1 MHDQR
6 TPAIRAFEDGQ
17 QFQLLVQSVVDYAI
31 YMLDPN
37 GYICN
42 WNEGGR
48 RIKGYDDEEIIG
60 QHFSRFYLPAD
71 RDAGEPEY
79 GLRMARENG
88 RYEKEGWRLRKDG
101 SHFWASVVIDPIL
114 VDGQLIGYAKIAR
127 DITERHESALRLAE
141 AQNALLQA
149 KKIEAIGKLTLG
161 LSHDFNNLLGVIVNS
176 LDLISAH
183 RDDEKRVTRLV
194 EGALRA
200 ADRGM
205 LLTRQLLSFARGQAL
220 APEVRDINE
229 LVLGMKE
236 VLMRSCGI
244 GIGIGVGVELSLAS
258 NLPLIRVD
266 PTQLEAALLN
276 LVINSRDSFAE
287 GGTITVA
294 TGLADRRPL
303 EIESAASDFVCVCVV
318 DDGPGMNEEIVQ
330 QAVQPFFTTKEVGRG
345 SGLGLS
351 QAHGFAAQSGGYLH
365 IDSEPGRGT
374 RVTMYFPALED

>member
-1 MHDQR
+1 MHDKR
-6 TPAIRAFEDGQ
+6 TPAIRAFEAEQ

-31 YMLDPN
+31 YMLDPD

-48 RIKGYDDEEIIG
+48 RIKGYDDAEIIG
-60 QHFSRFYLPAD
+60 QHFSRFYELVD

-101 SHFWASVVIDPIL
+101 SRFWASVVIDPIR
-114 VDGQLIGYAKIAR
+114 VGGQLIGYAKVAR

-141 AQNALLQA
+141 AQQALLQA

-220 APEVRDINE
+220 APEVRDVNE
-229 LVLGMKE
+229 LVLGMKD
-236 VLMRSCGI
+236 VLMRSCGL
-244 GIGIGVGVELSLAS
+244 GVDIELSLAQD
-258 NLPLIRVD
+258 LPPIRVD

-294 TGLADRRPL
+294 TGLADRRPP
-303 EIESAASDFVCVCVV
+303 EIESTARDFVCVCVV
-318 DDGPGMNEEIVQ
+318 DDGSGMSDEVVQ

-365 IDSEPGRGT
+365 ITSEPGQGT
-374 RVTMYFPALED
+374 RVTLYFPALED

>member
-1 MHDQR
+1 MHDKR
-6 TPAIRAFEDGQ
+6 TPAIHAFEDGQ
-17 QFQLLVQSVVDYAI
+17 QFRLLVQSVVDYAI
-31 YMLDPN
+31 YMLDPD

-60 QHFSRFYLPAD
+60 QHFSRFYVPAD
-71 RDAGEPEY
+71 RDAGEPQY
-79 GLRMARENG
+79 GLRMAREKG

-101 SHFWASVVIDPIL
+101 SRFWASVVIDPI
-114 VDGQLIGYAKIAR
+114 VIDGQLIGYAKVTR
-127 DITERHESALRLAE
+127 DVTERHESTLRLAE
-141 AQNALLQA
+141 AQHALLQA

-200 ADRGM
+200 ADRGT

-220 APEVRDINE
+220 APEVLDINE
-229 LVLGMKE
+229 LVLGMKD
-236 VLMRSCGI
+236 VLLRAC
-244 GIGIGVGVELSLAS
+244 GVGIEIDLSLAAD
-258 NLPLIRVD
+258 LPSVRVD
-266 PTQLEAALLN
+266 RTQLEAALLN
-276 LVINSRDSFAE
+276 LVINSRDSFADK
-287 GGTITVA
+287 GRITVA
-294 TGLADRRPL
+294 TGLADRRPP
-303 EIESAASDFVCVCVV
+303 EIESSVEDFVCVCVV
-318 DDGPGMNEEIVQ
+318 DNGPGMSEDVVQ

-365 IDSEPGRGT
+365 IDSEPDQGT

>member
-1 MHDQR
+1 MLAH
-6 TPAIRAFEDGQ
+6 TSPSIRAFEDGD
-17 QFQLLVQSVVDYAI
+17 QFRLLVQSVFDYAI
-31 YMLDPN
+31 YLLDPD

-48 RIKGYDDEEIIG
+48 RIKGYDDKEIIG
-60 QHFSRFYLPAD
+60 QHFSRFYVQTD
-71 RDAGEPEY
+71 QDAGEPEY

-101 SHFWASVVIDPIL
+101 ARFWASVVIDPIFK
-114 VDGQLIGYAKIAR
+114 DGQLIGYAKVTR

-141 AQNALLQA
+141 AQSALLQA
-149 KKIEAIGKLTLG
+149 KKTEAIGKLTLG
-161 LSHDFNNLLGVIVNS
+161 LSHDFNNILGVIVNS

-183 RDDEKRVTRLV
+183 REDEQRVSRLV
-194 EGALRA
+194 DGAIRA

-220 APEVRDINE
+220 APETLEINQLVQGMRE
-229 LVLGMKE
+229 LLT
-236 VLMRSCGI
+236 RACGPNI
-244 GIGIGVGVELSLAS
+244 DFRFSLADG
-258 NLPLIRVD
+258 LPRVRVD

-276 LVINSRDSFAE
+276 LVVNSRDALVD
-287 GGTITVA
+287 GGIIQVA
-294 TGLADRRPL
+294 TDATANRPL
-303 EIESAASDFVCVCVV
+303 ELNSKEEDFVRISVT
-318 DDGPGMNEEIVQ
+318 DNGPGMSEEILQ

-351 QAHGFAAQSGGYLH
+351 QAFGFTAQSGGYLH

-374 RVTMYFPALED
+374 RVSLCFPAMGNNA

>member
-1 MHDQR
+1 MLAR
-6 TPAIRAFEDGQ
+6 TSPSIRAFEDGE
-17 QFQLLVQSVVDYAI
+17 QFRLLVQSVVDYAI
-31 YMLDPN
+31 YLLDPD

-42 WNEGGR
+42 WNAGGR
-48 RIKGYDDEEIIG
+48 LIKGYDDKEIIG
-60 QHFSRFYLPAD
+60 QHFSRFYVQTD
-71 RDAGEPEY
+71 QDAGEPAY

-101 SHFWASVVIDPIL
+101 ARFWASVVIDPIFK
-114 VDGQLIGYAKIAR
+114 DGQLIGYAKVTR

-141 AQNALLQA
+141 AQSALLQA

-161 LSHDFNNLLGVIVNS
+161 LSHDFNNILGVIVNS

-183 RDDEKRVTRLV
+183 REDEQRVSRLV
-194 EGALRA
+194 DGAIRA

-220 APEVRDINE
+220 APEILEINQLVQGMRE
-229 LVLGMKE
+229 LLT
-236 VLMRSCGI
+236 RACGPNI
-244 GIGIGVGVELSLAS
+244 DFQFSLADG
-258 NLPLIRVD
+258 LPRVRVD

-276 LVINSRDSFAE
+276 LVVNSRDALVD
-287 GGTITVA
+287 GGIIQVA
-294 TGLADRRPL
+294 TDATANRPL
-303 EIESAASDFVCVCVV
+303 ELNSKEEDFVRISVT
-318 DDGPGMNEEIVQ
+318 DNGPGMSEEILQ

-351 QAHGFAAQSGGYLH
+351 QAFGFTAQSGGYLH

-374 RVTMYFPALED
+374 RVSLCFPAMGNNA

>member
-1 MHDQR
+1 MLAH
-6 TPAIRAFEDGQ
+6 TSPSIRAFEDGD
-17 QFQLLVQSVVDYAI
+17 QFRLLVQSVFDYAI
-31 YMLDPN
+31 YLLDPD

-48 RIKGYDDEEIIG
+48 RIKGYDDKEIIG
-60 QHFSRFYLPAD
+60 QHFSRFYVQTD
-71 RDAGEPEY
+71 QDAGEPEY

-101 SHFWASVVIDPIL
+101 ARFWASVVIDPIFK
-114 VDGQLIGYAKIAR
+114 DGQLIGYAKVTR

-141 AQNALLQA
+141 AQSALLQA

-161 LSHDFNNLLGVIVNS
+161 LSHDFNNILGVIVNS

-183 RDDEKRVTRLV
+183 REDEQRVSRLV
-194 EGALRA
+194 DGAIRA

-220 APEVRDINE
+220 APEILEINQLVQGMRE
-229 LVLGMKE
+229 LLT
-236 VLMRSCGI
+236 RACGPNI
-244 GIGIGVGVELSLAS
+244 DFQFSLADG
-258 NLPLIRVD
+258 LPRVRVD

-276 LVINSRDSFAE
+276 LVVNSRDALVD
-287 GGTITVA
+287 GGIIQVA
-294 TGLADRRPL
+294 TDATANRPL
-303 EIESAASDFVCVCVV
+303 ELNSKEEDFVRISVT
-318 DDGPGMNEEIVQ
+318 DNGPGMSEEILQ

-351 QAHGFAAQSGGYLH
+351 QAFGFTAQSGGYLH

-374 RVTMYFPALED
+374 RVSLCFPAMGNNA